1 MSSRPPVPPADDRA
15 SAPLRILVVD
25 DEPAMVGAITALVG
39 SAGHRVITAYDGES
53 ALERFAAEAPDVV
66 LLDLAMPGLDG
77 VEVLRRIRRTSGVPV
92 IVLTG
97 ETDELA
103 KVEALDIGAD
113 DYVTK
118 PFGRQELLARIRAV
132 VRRGDG
138 TARALPE
145 QPIRVG
151 TLELDPGL
159 FEARVD
165 GSPVVL
171 TKTEFLLLATLVSA
185 GGRVVPH
192 AKLLAAG
199 WPGVPD
205 PDPQW
210 LKPHLARLRAKLVE
224 AGGPAPVSVRGVGY
238 RLADPGTGEA

>member
-1 MSSRPPVPPADDRA
+1 MIGPVGDPAGGRA
-15 SAPLRILVVD
+15 GAPLRILVVD

-39 SAGHRVITAYDGES
+39 SAGHRVITAYDGEA
-53 ALERFAAEAPDVV
+53 ALERFAAEGPDLV
-66 LLDLAMPGLDG
+66 LLDLAMPGIDG
-77 VEVLRRIRRTSGVPV
+77 VEVLRRIRRTSRVPV

-138 TARALPE
+138 SPGSLPE
-145 QPIRVG
+145 APIRVG

-159 FEARVD
+159 HEAAVD
-165 GSPVVL
+165 GHPVVL
-171 TKTEFLLLATLVSA
+171 TKTEFLLLATLVAA

-192 AKLLAAG
+192 TRRLAPG
-199 WPGVPD
+199 WPGGVD

-210 LKPHLARLRAKLVE
+210 LKPHLARLRAKLLD

-238 RLADPGTGEA
+238 RLSDRGAPEA